1 MHGWLDPSLLS
12 ASILPMSALNQ
23 WHAAPQL
30 IVRHSVSDQVLAEL
44 RRRIV
49 HGECAAGTAISEAQY
64 AQSFGVSRVPVREA
78 IMQIERDGLLTSDP
92 RGRSIVREFS
102 EEDHQQIWGIRLE
115 LEGLAVR
122 LAAESCT
129 KTDLEKLRLNI
140 AAFEAASSPE
150 DLALIDVEFHQLLCE
165 ASHHHWLL
173 AVWRNL
179 RWPFEAILVKGFRE
193 YVKATSLKDSKSS
206 TADHGRIVDALER
219 RSSSEAEI
227 LLKQHIL
234 RWCEWT
240 PGD

>member
-1 MHGWLDPSLLS
+1 
-12 ASILPMSALNQ
+12 MSALNQ
-23 WHAAPQL
+23 WNAAPQL

-49 HGECAAGTAISEAQY
+49 HGECPAGAAISEAQY
-64 AQSFGVSRVPVREA
+64 AQSLGVSRVPVREA
-78 IMQIERDGLLTSDP
+78 IMQIERDGLVVSDP
-92 RGRSIVREFS
+92 RGRSMVRAFTV
-102 EEDHQQIWGIRLE
+102 EDHQQVWGVRLE
-115 LEGLAVR
+115 LESFAVR
-122 LAAESCT
+122 LAAEAGT
-129 KTDLEKLRLNI
+129 KADIENLRLNI
-140 AAFEAASSPE
+140 AAFDAASTPE
-150 DLALIDVEFHQLLCE
+150 ELALLDVEFHQLLCE
-165 ASHHHWLL
+165 ASHHQWLL

-179 RWPFEAILVKGFRE
+179 RWPFEAILVNGFRK

-219 RSSSEAEI
+219 RSPSEAET